1 MKPKFVATVSAAAIM
16 ALVSTGVAAAD
27 THTGYQAVI
36 TCDGT
41 ATNVVTPTSPAA
53 ATQDTSSTGVMIFA
67 VGAYLVPDHF
77 PAGKVQYC
85 DFDNLTSG
93 NSFTDFP
100 FLVRGRP

>member
-1 MKPKFVATVSAAAIM
+1 
-16 ALVSTGVAAAD
+16 
-27 THTGYQAVI
+27 
-36 TCDGT
+36 
-41 ATNVVTPTSPAA
+41 
-53 ATQDTSSTGVMIFA
+53 MIFA

-77 PAGKVQYC
+77 PSGKVQYC